1 MVILVL
7 ASLLPLIA
15 PLPMM
20 AMAVFTSFLQ
30 AYVFVMLSTLYLAG
44 AMAEAYYKG
53 LPSSILEKAW
63 SKIPQSFQNIVV
75 EFAAKYGSP
84 ELPSKGLQ

>member
-1 MVILVL
+1 MGEDMVILVL

-44 AMAEAYYKG
+44 AMAE
-53 LPSSILEKAW
+53 EH
-63 SKIPQSFQNIVV
+63 
-75 EFAAKYGSP
+75 
-84 ELPSKGLQ
+84 